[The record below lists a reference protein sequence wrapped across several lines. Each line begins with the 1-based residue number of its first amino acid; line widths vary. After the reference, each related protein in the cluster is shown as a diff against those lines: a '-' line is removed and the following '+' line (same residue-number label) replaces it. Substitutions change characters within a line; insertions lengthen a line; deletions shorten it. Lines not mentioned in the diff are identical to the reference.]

1 MEQPDFTPQIEIL
14 GPENW
19 KEYQEFRLKALKTT
33 PTAFGASFEETV
45 LHTADQIRSK
55 LSNPNRKDYV
65 VRVGGKIIAMANYT
79 LEVPANVKHLA
90 KIHGLFVDQ
99 DFQRRGIAESLLK
112 RMLDDLHRNPITAR
126 VVLSVNNANEAPK
139 ALYKK
144 LGFIQFGLGRKE
156 MKISPKHYSDQAQM
170 ELIFEDKL

>member
-1 MEQPDFTPQIEIL
+1 
-14 GPENW
+14 
-19 KEYQEFRLKALKTT
+19 
-33 PTAFGASFEETV
+33 
-45 LHTADQIRSK
+45 
-55 LSNPNRKDYV
+55 
-65 VRVGGKIIAMANYT
+65 
-79 LEVPANVKHLA
+79 
-90 KIHGLFVDQ
+90 
-99 DFQRRGIAESLLK
+99 
-112 RMLDDLHRNPITAR
+112 MLDDLHRNPITAR